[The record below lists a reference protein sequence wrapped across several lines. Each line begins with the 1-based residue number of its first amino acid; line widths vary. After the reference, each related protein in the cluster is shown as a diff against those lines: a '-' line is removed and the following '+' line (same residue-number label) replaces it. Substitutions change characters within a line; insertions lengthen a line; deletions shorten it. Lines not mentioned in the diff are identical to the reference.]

1 MLQGKAVE
9 KKVKSECLF
18 FEWKDTCWQ
27 IIWPSVWATTL
38 HAKVSC
44 PINYKRQASQPSCT
58 HCLIYPHWPVH
69 TADILFW
76 ALRLV
81 IGSGHT
87 TQTLTRAT
95 LEPLSHPSTSAS
107 HRLRLDN
114 AYTVLTFK
122 CSCVGH
128 REHEYGSTPGL
139 SLNAARSKDPLLL
152 RHYAHVLKIIA
163 WNVFMQVNDPL
174 L

>member
-1 MLQGKAVE
+1 MKGI
-9 KKVKSECLF
+9 STF
-18 FEWKDTCWQ
+18 FLKGGGDISEWKDTCWQ

-38 HAKVSC
+38 HAKLSC
-44 PINYKRQASQPSCT
+44 PINYKRHASRPSCT
-58 HCLIYPHWPVH
+58 HCLIYPRWPVH

-87 TQTLTRAT
+87 TQTLTWGT

-107 HRLRLDN
+107 HKLRLDN
-114 AYTVLTFK
+114 THSVLTFK

-128 REHEYGSTPGL
+128 WEHESGSTPGM
-139 SLNAARSKDPLLL
+139 SLNTARSKDLLLL
-152 RHYAHVLKIIA
+152 RRYALEILAWHVFLRVKRA
-163 WNVFMQVNDPL
+163 TVVV
-174 L
+174 